1 MGKKMNLLN
10 KFNETKSKK
19 TAENKKK
26 FTQFSVGDTISVAYR
41 ITEGANTRLQI
52 FEGIV
57 IAKSKQPTNYDSS
70 FTVRKIS
77 HEVGVEKKFLF
88 HSPLV
93 EEINFLRK
101 GIVKRSKLYYLRDLK
116 GKATRIK
123 ENLKF
128 KSKKVEEEAST
139 K

>member
-1 MGKKMNLLN
+1 MNLLN
-10 KFNETKSKK
+10 KFNEAKSKQ

-26 FTQFSVGDTISVAYR
+26 YTEFSVGDTIAVAYR
-41 ITEGANTRLQI
+41 ISEGANTRLQV
-52 FEGIV
+52 FEGVV
-57 IAKSKQPTNYDSS
+57 ITKSKQPSNYDAS

-77 HEVGVEKKFLF
+77 HEVGVERKFLF

-93 EEINFLRK
+93 EEITFVRK
-101 GIVKRSKLYYLRDLK
+101 GTVKRSKLYYLRDLK

-128 KSKKVEEEAST
+128 KSKKGEEVSAG
-139 K
+139 

>member
-1 MGKKMNLLN
+1 MNLLN
-10 KFNETKSKK
+10 KFNEAKAKE
-19 TAENKKK
+19 TAANKKK
-26 FTQFSVGDTISVAYR
+26 YTEFDVGDTIAVAYR
-41 ITEGANTRLQI
+41 ISEGANTRLQS

-57 IAKSKQPTNYDSS
+57 IAKSKQPSHYDAS

-77 HEVGVEKKFLF
+77 HEIGVERKFLF

-93 EEINFLRK
+93 EEINFVRK

-123 ENLKF
+123 EDLKY
-128 KSKKVEEEAST
+128 KSKKIVEIPAN
-139 K
+139 